1 MQKYSIYL
9 FYLNVLWPHGLKNG
23 TVKYF
28 ENRIFPKIDGRY
40 ESEVEIAKTQTS
52 LAVRRGTAKHFEN
65 SEWCS
70 EASRY
75 KASRSVHLTD
85 FELGRRISNH
95 MMNFIMISVVRKF
108 YANFLCL
115 WHVMTY
121 HNRPQNTIVSKG
133 NSLFWF
139 NVYTEGSR
147 LMWLLG
153 PGKSRI
159 SQKLQ

>member
-1 MQKYSIYL
+1 M
-9 FYLNVLWPHGLKNG
+9 
-23 TVKYF
+23 
-28 ENRIFPKIDGRY
+28 
-40 ESEVEIAKTQTS
+40 
-52 LAVRRGTAKHFEN
+52 RRGTANHFEN

-115 WHVMTY
+115 WHVMKY

-133 NSLFWF
+133 NSPFWF
-139 NVYTEGSR
+139 NVYSTFFSNSDDPIVFFSGLQPFCHSFAREH
-147 LMWLLG
+147 
-153 PGKSRI
+153 KKVAI
-159 SQKLQ
+159 SQESK